1 MRRLSLPKRRYG
13 NIYYYNFLIDIWL
26 FINHNGRSK
35 TMEDY
40 FANSEGK
47 RVVKLKLCNK
57 QTINHMK
64 QHCKTIGDTLW
75 PVSTTIRITRE
86 ISHCSN
92 STALRRL
99 CFNQVVLTWGSEAW
113 KWWKDN
119 LCWPECVIFCSSFI
133 LCWLLPCTLFR
144 LVYRLF
150 NSEINETS

>member
-1 MRRLSLPKRRYG
+1 MRRLPLPKRRYS

-57 QTINHMK
+57 QTINRMK
-64 QHCKTIGDTLW
+64 QHCKTVGETLW
-75 PVSTTIRITRE
+75 PVSMTIRITRE

-92 STALRRL
+92 STALRWL
-99 CFNQVVLTWGSEAW
+99 CFNQVVLTWGRHENDGRIIYVGLSV
-113 KWWKDN
+113 
-119 LCWPECVIFCSSFI
+119 LYFVVVSFCAGYY
-133 LCWLLPCTLFR
+133 
-144 LVYRLF
+144 LVLYLG
-150 NSEINETS
+150 